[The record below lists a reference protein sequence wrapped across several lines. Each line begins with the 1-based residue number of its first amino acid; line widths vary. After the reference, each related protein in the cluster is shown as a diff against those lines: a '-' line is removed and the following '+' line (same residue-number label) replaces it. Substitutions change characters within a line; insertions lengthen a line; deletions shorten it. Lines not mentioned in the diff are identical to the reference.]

1 MAMILIGVPD
11 EHTASERDLAEYF
24 GLSPAESRLAVALM
38 AGRRL
43 RDVAIESGLQITTL
57 RSQISAILRKVGVE
71 RQSDLIGV
79 LSRLPFI
86 IPRIIHGAR

>member
-1 MAMILIGVPD
+1 MILIGVPD
-11 EHTASERDLAEYF
+11 EHTASERDLAEYL
-24 GLSPAESRLAVALM
+24 GLLPAESRLAVALM

-43 RDVAIESGLQITTL
+43 RDVAIESGLQVTTL